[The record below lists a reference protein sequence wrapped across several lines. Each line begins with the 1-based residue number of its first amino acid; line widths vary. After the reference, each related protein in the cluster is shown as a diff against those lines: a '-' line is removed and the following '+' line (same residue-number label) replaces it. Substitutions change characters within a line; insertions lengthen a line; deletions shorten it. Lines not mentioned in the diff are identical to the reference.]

1 MSIERKAFKAIYN
14 LIQSG
19 CVSEKQAFDL
29 CSAIFF
35 APPTFNIT
43 TEENNN
49 NAPTEEQTP
58 AQTVVKGFAGGLE
71 CGNSY
76 SLKKEPRI

>member
-19 CVSEKQAFDL
+19 CVSEKQAYDL
-29 CSAIFF
+29 CVAVFWQ
-35 APPTFNIT
+35 PPTFDIT
-43 TEENNN
+43 TEENNT
-49 NAPTEEQTP
+49 PTTEEQTP
-58 AQTVVKGFAGGLE
+58 AQTIVKGFAGGLE

-76 SLKKEPRI
+76 DLKKGPQI